1 MFEGERLRILSVE
14 CVSGSHNL
22 TLLSSVEQTLTESSP
37 NDLNAKQRPRALVK
51 KKKTIIGK
59 IKWEEEE
66 RSLQEMHK
74 CKKKLSQIQAFCFH
88 SEVTIC

>member
-51 KKKTIIGK
+51 KKKDDNREDKVGGRGK
-59 IKWEEEE
+59 KPT
-66 RSLQEMHK
+66 RDAQM
-74 CKKKLSQIQAFCFH
+74 
-88 SEVTIC
+88 